1 MIKNL
6 YTIGRVL
13 QEKHPE
19 YFKPWENPFPGKK
32 DAKVICVKVVDKKF
46 KGIEEEEFKN
56 KLVDKYLFR
65 PVEGKNGTN
74 LVPTLRLNIS
84 RKEKDRKEDIRKI
97 IKKVKQSINNYNHN
111 FIEDQEIEKLKS
123 ALENHSFNPDYGY
136 ILTFKINGSYFGDF
150 EEYKDLFDQLAYKK
164 YYKDSSS
171 KNKLCSLKYETQE
184 NIWGRVDTLG
194 FSVNNKSFNRNGFE
208 PKNSYKMFPVSEE
221 AVKVLE
227 GTKRFIFNNTDKQL
241 SNHFV
246 SGIYYIVLPHFI
258 QYKDNNTIYDL
269 VEDFF
274 NKEFISTNRKN
285 SIISTEK
292 IFQEII
298 NEDKL
303 SKADIYYDIF
313 FYKQEQAQFRIIL
326 QLNDVLPSQLKYI
339 LQEKQ
344 NLEDFYRRIT
354 YVEGRN
360 NKNLHE
366 FFLTFSTIRH
376 YFADKNHIH
385 SFFYK
390 IIESVFYGIPIN
402 ERELLKFLLK
412 QIQSD
417 YKNDNFVDSSVKES
431 FAIYYFLL
439 RLRLFKN
446 KLPMEKNKDKEVAL
460 THDAFIEQHP
470 EFFNSDY
477 KKGVFLLGCLT
488 EILLQKQRSRLHS
501 EPFHKMLN
509 GLNIDERVIEKILP
523 KLIDK
528 LRQYEI
534 YYTTDLEKK
543 VANYLVNPVNINKYE
558 MSYAFTL
565 GLIMQKQFTEESFQ
579 ETNSENK

>member
-1 MIKNL
+1 
-6 YTIGRVL
+6 
-13 QEKHPE
+13 
-19 YFKPWENPFPGKK
+19 
-32 DAKVICVKVVDKKF
+32 
-46 KGIEEEEFKN
+46 
-56 KLVDKYLFR
+56 
-65 PVEGKNGTN
+65 
-74 LVPTLRLNIS
+74 
-84 RKEKDRKEDIRKI
+84 
-97 IKKVKQSINNYNHN
+97 
-111 FIEDQEIEKLKS
+111 
-123 ALENHSFNPDYGY
+123 
-136 ILTFKINGSYFGDF
+136 
-150 EEYKDLFDQLAYKK
+150 
-164 YYKDSSS
+164 
-171 KNKLCSLKYETQE
+171 
-184 NIWGRVDTLG
+184 
-194 FSVNNKSFNRNGFE
+194 
-208 PKNSYKMFPVSEE
+208 MFPVSEE

-227 GTKRFIFNNTDKQL
+227 GAKRFIFNNTEKQL

-246 SGIYYIVLPHFI
+246 SGIYYNVLPHFI
-258 QYKDNNTIYDL
+258 QYKDSNTIYDL

-274 NKEFISTNRKN
+274 NKEFVSTNKKN

-326 QLNDVLPSQLKYI
+326 QLNDVLPSQLKNI
-339 LQEKQ
+339 FQEKQ
-344 NLEDFYRRIT
+344 NIENFYRKIT
-354 YVEGRN
+354 YIESKK
-360 NKNLHE
+360 NKKSHE
-366 FFLTFSTIRH
+366 FYLTFSSIRH
-376 YFADKNHIH
+376 YFSDNNHIH

-390 IIESVFYGIPIN
+390 IIESVFYGTPIN
-402 ERELLKFLLK
+402 ECELLKFLLK

-417 YKNDNFVDSSVKES
+417 YKNDNFFNSSVKES

-439 RLRLFKN
+439 KLKLFKN
-446 KLPMEKNKDKEVAL
+446 KLPMEKIKEKEVAL
-460 THDAFIEQHP
+460 TSDAFIEQHP

-488 EILLQKQRSRLHS
+488 EVLLQKQRSKLHS

-534 YYTTDLEKK
+534 YYTTDLEKQ

-565 GLIMQKQFTEESFQ
+565 GMIMQKQFTEESFQ
-579 ETNSENK
+579 EKNTENQ